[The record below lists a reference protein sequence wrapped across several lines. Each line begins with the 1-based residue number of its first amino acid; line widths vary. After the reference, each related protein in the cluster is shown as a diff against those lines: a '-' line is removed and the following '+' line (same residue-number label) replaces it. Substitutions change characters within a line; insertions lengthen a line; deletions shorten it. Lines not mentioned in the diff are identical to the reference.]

1 MDVAGSE
8 ANSVVREKSGTSVG
22 PAKTL
27 ASSEESAED
36 DRVPSAE
43 DHSNEDARP
52 DNRETSTA
60 NKQEK
65 PTPESAN
72 VGSFQKNPKI
82 TADTNLPESVS
93 KLTSQLAVES
103 QNI

>member
-27 ASSEESAED
+27 ASSEDSAED
-36 DRVPSAE
+36 DQAQSAE
-43 DHSNEDARP
+43 DQSSEDARQN
-52 DNRETSTA
+52 NRETSTA

-72 VGSFQKNPKI
+72 VGSFRKDSKI
-82 TADTNLPESVS
+82 TADTNLPESVN
-93 KLTSQLAVES
+93 KITSQLEVES
-103 QNI
+103 QHI

>member
-22 PAKTL
+22 PAKTV
-27 ASSEESAED
+27 ASSEESTED
-36 DRVPSAE
+36 DRLASAE
-43 DHSNEDARP
+43 DHSSEDARQN
-52 DNRETSTA
+52 NRETSTA
-60 NKQEK
+60 NRHEK

-72 VGSFQKNPKI
+72 VGSFQKDPKS
-82 TADTNLPESVS
+82 TADTNLPESVN
-93 KLTSQLAVES
+93 KITSQLAVES